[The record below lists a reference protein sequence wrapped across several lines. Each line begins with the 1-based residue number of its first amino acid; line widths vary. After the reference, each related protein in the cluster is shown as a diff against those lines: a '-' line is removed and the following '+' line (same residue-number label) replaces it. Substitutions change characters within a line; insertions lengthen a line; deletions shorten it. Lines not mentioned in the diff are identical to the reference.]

1 MVAQMGAARRPS
13 SLAPGGLSRYAN
25 PMPHPRP
32 SVPDALLRLWMA
44 AEIALA
50 GLYAWLAH
58 AMRDWPADLPGPQRL
73 QSVAITEFMYLFV
86 FVPAAIVVAMR
97 WRATRD
103 GWLAGLAL
111 AYGALALWSFIA
123 WDIAYEDGAALAGE
137 MRRLLIA
144 DALISLAGVPVAARA
159 LKLRG

>member
-1 MVAQMGAARRPS
+1 
-13 SLAPGGLSRYAN
+13 
-25 PMPHPRP
+25 MPQPRP

-58 AMRDWPADLPGPQRL
+58 AMRDWPADLPAPQPL
-73 QSVAITEFMYLFV
+73 QAVAITEFMYLFL

-103 GWLAGLAL
+103 RPLAGLAIF
-111 AYGALALWSFIA
+111 YALASAASFAA
-123 WDIAYEDGAALAGE
+123 WAQADTAGMVRALFLTDAA
-137 MRRLLIA
+137 
-144 DALISLAGVPVAARA
+144 ISLAGAAVAFRA
-159 LKLRG
+159 LRLR